1 MSSAHTLGIKGH
13 FSIASLL
20 RKAADHYSIRV
31 MHNGGGSYSITPNET
46 EDISDDNALDI
57 NAFTPSFID
66 HDEDIFGRNET
77 KALLDFM
84 NQPFR
89 VLSERRQ
96 DAMGSHESKKD
107 HVNASHEDRVAFHRL
122 MRFATNATVEI
133 PVEME
138 EELEKETAECHAK
151 TEQAMRDRDL
161 WRNQLEIG
169 NKKTI
174 SSSIPNSSIDPKRGF
189 RFDLAEASFTKDA
202 HQGQH
207 QAQLNGLFW
216 DALNKATGN
225 KYQSPTDTVYLTAT
239 ELETF
244 YNAAH
249 DMGLSEL
256 VDQVEFEEAVQEKLQ
271 NVRER
276 ITKLEMSAG
285 FKGLTQDGPD
295 NRSGD
300 LKELMSASTTL
311 KPVIASDEMQN
322 IWKRYNYT
330 ERNDSPLSG
339 IGKEYATF
347 AALMDIYASKDHVS
361 PAEIEA
367 ITQEFAPLIAFSDR
381 TAEILQDGFK
391 AAEAQSPSGQVLDRI
406 RNNFKSSGI
415 SKISISQEMLKGDY
429 QDVLSALE
437 KSVKQGG
444 SALSQTREAAVDTA
458 LDFTMDV
465 VNFIKESP
473 AVAATFVG
481 LATTLF
487 IMNGGSSEDAQA
499 AAETILV
506 FGENGLEEI
515 TINNDLLPE
524 EAQQSQNW
532 HWDMGPF
539 GMYKHYMYD
548 NAVVGPAQTMM
559 DWMRIAMQTGLE
571 SVDLPV
577 NDNPAFSSAAE
588 TTADKLGTQLFNI
601 NLFQNASHA
610 AFWMYMASKGYNH
623 GTKGAHKILDLM
635 SPLTDLSY
643 QAGMSAAE
651 SLRIK
656 DRTSLADRLHALT
669 KNVEL
674 KTQPEHSYQVAW
686 EDDCPFANA
695 ACALASYNECVS
707 KNYRETLT
715 TLAEA
720 AEVRVDV
727 EEKIQ
732 EDITETDISVLL
744 GKSNKAIHI
753 DRKTVDDS
761 LKALA
766 QFDVTLEHIADHIGV
781 GEPWY
786 QHYVRERIHDVT
798 DALLEYK
805 ETGDRA
811 ALSDSLNENLQELVQ
826 IQIKHTGTSPLYA
839 SLIGDEISEED
850 SECLE
855 SNAGAKYGKLKRAES
870 IRDYKA
876 QIADKDNP
884 LSLSEHVTK
893 RAGMV
898 GTMLWDGVVDV
909 SRNIKKGAGKVAG
922 NKYAVVGAS
931 AIAATSVMLDM
942 AAGGNG
948 ITDAIS
954 SGVGGT
960 LSSVVTTS
968 TFAVYNFWEDVL
980 GVHVVSGLMLLGA
993 GAGAG
998 YLSKKIANPAASASF
1013 EELRNKTGLDISARF
1028 EKFKDRFKARAE
1040 KIADSIKD
1048 LNDRAGAYIS
1058 GVDYQSGQTDSEDS
1072 GSDGSE
1078 DEYQDVYYL
1087 DDHRDKHHD
1096 HDGNHL

>member
-1 MSSAHTLGIKGH
+1 MATAHTLGIRGH

-20 RKAADHYSIRV
+20 QKAADHYSVRV
-31 MHNGGGSYSITPNET
+31 MHNGKGSYSITPA
-46 EDISDDNALDI
+46 DNAPENSERAVDI
-57 NAFTPSFID
+57 ASFTPSFIE
-66 HDEDIFGRNET
+66 HDDNIYGRNET

-96 DAMGSHESKKD
+96 EELNPGLDKKEKIDAGH
-107 HVNASHEDRVAFHRL
+107 ADRVAFHRL
-122 MRFATNATVEI
+122 MRFATNGTVEI
-133 PVEME
+133 PIETE

-174 SSSIPNSSIDPKRGF
+174 SSAIPNSSIDPKGGF
-189 RFDLAEASFTKDA
+189 KFDLSPQSVTGNA
-202 HQGQH
+202 HQGQN
-207 QAQLNGLFW
+207 QEKLNALFW
-216 DALNKATGN
+216 DAINAASGN
-225 KYQSPTDTVYLTAT
+225 RYETPSSTVCLTAS

-244 YNAAH
+244 YNHAH
-249 DMGLSEL
+249 DMGLGEL
-256 VDQVEFEEAVQEKLQ
+256 IDKVEFEEAVQEKMD

-276 ITKLEMSAG
+276 ATKLEMSAA
-285 FKGLTQDGPD
+285 FTGLTK
-295 NRSGD
+295 NSAENSAHALRD
-300 LKELMSASTTL
+300 LMTSSTAMR
-311 KPVIASDEMQN
+311 PVVTSDEMQN
-322 IWKRYNYT
+322 VWKRYHYT
-330 ERNDSPLSG
+330 DRNDSPLSG

-347 AALMDIYASKDHVS
+347 AALMDIYAAKEDVT
-361 PAEIEA
+361 PAELEA
-367 ITQEFAPLIAFSDR
+367 IKHEFAPLLAFSDR
-381 TAEILQDGFK
+381 AAEILKEGFDK
-391 AAEAQSPSGQVLDRI
+391 ADVASPAKQVLDKVTE
-406 RNNFKSSGI
+406 NFQATGLTDV
-415 SKISISQEMLKGDY
+415 SISQDMLKDDY

-437 KSVKQGG
+437 KYIEQGG
-444 SALSQTREAAVDTA
+444 SALSQTKEAAVDTA

-473 AVAATFVG
+473 TVAATFVG

-487 IMNGGSSEDAQA
+487 IMNGGSSDDAQA
-499 AAETILV
+499 AAETIMV

-524 EAQQSQNW
+524 EAQDSQNW

-577 NDNPAFSSAAE
+577 NTDPAFSKAAE
-588 TTADKLGTQLFNI
+588 TTADKLGAQLFNI

-623 GTKGAHKILDLM
+623 GTKGAHKIFDLM

-643 QAGMSAAE
+643 QAGVSTGEA
-651 SLRIK
+651 LRIK
-656 DRTSLADRLHALT
+656 QKTSLADRLHGLT
-669 KNVEL
+669 KDVKL
-674 KTQPEHSYQVAW
+674 KTSPEQAYQAAW
-686 EDDCPFANA
+686 EENCPFANA
-695 ACALASYNECVS
+695 ACALASYNECLG
-707 KNYRETLT
+707 KNYRETVT

-720 AEVRVDV
+720 AEVRIDV
-727 EEKIQ
+727 EEALQK
-732 EDITETDISVLL
+732 DLTETDISVMLA
-744 GKSNKAIHI
+744 KSKKTIHI
-753 DRKTVDDS
+753 DRHTLDDN

-766 QFDVTLEHIADHIGV
+766 QFDVTLEHMASHVGI

-798 DALLEYK
+798 DALLEY
-805 ETGDRA
+805 EHTGDRA
-811 ALSDSLNENLQELVQ
+811 ELEEVLNENLEELVQ
-826 IQIKHTGTSPLYA
+826 IQIRHTGTSPLYA
-839 SLIGDEISEED
+839 SFIGDDMPEKEND
-850 SECLE
+850 FLE
-855 SNAGAKYGKLKRAES
+855 SKAGAQYGKMKRAET
-870 IRDYKA
+870 IRSYKA
-876 QIADKDNP
+876 EIADKENP
-884 LSLSEHVTK
+884 LALSEHITK
-893 RAGMV
+893 RAGMM
-898 GTMLWDGVVDV
+898 GTMLWDSIVGV
-909 SRNIKKGAGKVAG
+909 SRNIKNGVGKVAG

-942 AAGGNG
+942 ASGGNN

-960 LSSVVTTS
+960 ISSVVTTS

-980 GVHVVSGLMLLGA
+980 GVHVLSGLMLLGA

-998 YLSKKIANPAASASF
+998 YVSKRIANPTASASF
-1013 EELRNKTGLDISARF
+1013 EGLRNTTGLDVSARF
-1028 EKFKDRFKARAE
+1028 EKMKERFKAKAD
-1040 KIADSIKD
+1040 KFADSIKA

-1058 GVDYQSGQTDSEDS
+1058 GADYQQNTDGDDSRSEE
-1072 GSDGSE
+1072 E
-1078 DEYQDVYYL
+1078 DYSDVYFIQ
-1087 DDHRDKHHD
+1087 DHQDKHHD
-1096 HDGNHL
+1096 DNHPT